1 MSRRRDQV
9 QAMSQ
14 RIARAAYELHATV
27 GPAHTT
33 ISAVAERAG
42 VQRHTVYHHYPDLTS
57 LFRACTEHGMRVTG
71 IPEAGPWRG
80 IEDPVLRLDLA
91 LPELY
96 GYYRA
101 NAQLLGNVVR
111 DMVLMTAVGGGES
124 FTEHMNDLF
133 AALAT
138 GWPGRDGVQRLR
150 SIAIG
155 HAMAFETWRSLT
167 SPGLSDAEAANMMAG
182 FVASVASP
190 D

>member
-14 RIARAAYELHATV
+14 RIAQAAYELHATV
-27 GPAHTT
+27 GPAQTT

-71 IPEAGPWRG
+71 VPEAGPWRA
-80 IEDPVLRLDLA
+80 IEDPRVRLGRA

-96 GYYRA
+96 AWYRA
-101 NAQLLGNVVR
+101 NARLLGNMVR
-111 DMVLMTAVGGGES
+111 DMALMGEIGGAES
-124 FTEHMNDLF
+124 FTERMNDLF

-138 GWPGRDGVQRLR
+138 GWPGDAEAQRLR

-167 SPGLSDAEAANMMAG
+167 TPGLSDAEAADVMAG
-182 FVASVASP
+182 FVASVG
-190 D
+190 